1 MRCPYCSSDN
11 TQVKDSR
18 PVEDNTAI
26 RRRRTCPVCEQRF
39 TTFERVQLQEV
50 VVIKSDGSRQSFNRG
65 KLRHSIMIALRKR
78 PFDEKKLDDQLS
90 LLVRQ
95 LEMSGESEVTSK
107 DIGKRV
113 MEMLSRM
120 DPVGFVR
127 YASVYNDFQQPS
139 DFTRILRSLGGVT
152 DADKDKD

>member
-26 RRRRTCPVCEQRF
+26 RRRRTCPECEQRF

-50 VVIKSDGSRQSFNRG
+50 TVIKSDGSRQSFNRG

-78 PFDEKKLDDQLS
+78 PVDEKKLDDQLS

-95 LEMSGESEVTSK
+95 LEMSGEGEVTSK

-113 MEMLSRM
+113 MEMLSHL

-127 YASVYNDFQQPS
+127 YASVYNDFQHPS
-139 DFTRILRSLGGVT
+139 DFSRILKGLGGRIPEG
-152 DADKDKD
+152 DEED

>member
-1 MRCPYCSSDN
+1 MRCPYCSSEN

-26 RRRRTCPVCEQRF
+26 RRRRTCPECEQRF

-50 VVIKSDGSRQSFNRG
+50 TVIKSDGKRESFNRG

-78 PFDEKKLDDQLS
+78 PINEARLDDQLS

-95 LEMSGESEVTSK
+95 LEMSGDGEVTSK

-113 MEMLSRM
+113 MEMLARL

-127 YASVYNDFQQPS
+127 YASVYNDFQQAS
-139 DFTRILRSLGGVT
+139 DFTRLLESLGGKPGEDT
-152 DADKDKD
+152 SKR